1 MKNIMKTVRM
11 SEEMM
16 ENINAIMCKKGQNFT
31 EFALEAMENYIR
43 GIKFAEKVEQS
54 FGIWEGNEHKELKN
68 GTEKYVRSMRKG
80 RKL

>member
-1 MKNIMKTVRM
+1 MPPNGSQYYLASQDSFASTGP
-11 SEEMM
+11 
-16 ENINAIMCKKGQNFT
+16 MCKKGQNFT

>member
-16 ENINAIMCKKGQNFT
+16 ETINTIMCKKGQNFT
-31 EFALEAMENYIR
+31 EFAIEAMENYIR
-43 GIKFAEKVEQS
+43 GIKFTEKVEQS
-54 FGIWEGNEHKELKN
+54 FGIWGKNEHQELDN
-68 GTEKYVRSMRKG
+68 GTDRYVRNMRKG